1 MNRRVNIAELAD
13 GIAKRATIPV
23 SYAEK
28 FAQSFFG
35 VIGEALVREKL
46 VKVKGLGTFKLVD
59 VEARESVDVNTGER
73 ILLSA
78 HSKVSFTPDAGLR
91 DAINRPFAD
100 FETVLL
106 NDGTPTELMEKET
119 AAEVET
125 TSAEAEASP
134 AEATAAAV
142 AAVAAQQL
150 ASPAEVEA
158 STVETEPEPV
168 VAEKEEVEAKPEEAE
183 ATPAEAT
190 PAEDM
195 PAEEEPTESAPAEDV
210 PAETEVEVAPV
221 EQEPV
226 EAEPKTIDASEPMEA
241 EPAEV
246 VEPTTEAVADEAAAE
261 VEAPNDQTPETLAE
275 INNNESENEIETSKT
290 NSMNNIIKNI
300 LAALVCMFIGY
311 AICYYFRPF
320 ELPTLSPA
328 TQTEKSEVTTDDEQA
343 KDAAV
348 TEQTEATAEPQAA
361 APAPQVKND
370 YPQIE
375 GGEYVIVGVL
385 ANDTMKAGKML
396 TKMAIQYYG
405 DKDLYTYICKMNNIE
420 NPDIVPLN
428 MPLVIPK
435 LEKK

>member
-28 FAQSFFG
+28 FVQSFFG

-106 NDGTPTELMEKET
+106 NEGTPTELMEKET
-119 AAEVET
+119 AAEVEK
-125 TSAEAEASP
+125 TSAEAEVSP
-134 AEATAAAV
+134 AEAAAAAV

-150 ASPAEVEA
+150 ASPVEVEA
-158 STVETEPEPV
+158 STAETEPEPV

-183 ATPAEAT
+183 ATPAE
-190 PAEDM
+190 DM
-195 PAEEEPTESAPAEDV
+195 PAEEEPTESASAEDV
-210 PAETEVEVAPV
+210 PTETEVEVAPV

-226 EAEPKTIDASEPMEA
+226 EAEPETIDASEPMEA

-246 VEPTTEAVADEAAAE
+246 AEPTTEAVADEAAAE
-261 VEAPNDQTPETLAE
+261 VEATDDQKPETLAE
-275 INNNESENEIETSKT
+275 INQTESEIEIETSKT

-328 TQTEKSEVTTDDEQA
+328 TQTEKNEAAGDEEQA
-343 KDAAV
+343 NDAAA

-361 APAPQVKND
+361 KPAPQVKND

-375 GGEYVIVGVL
+375 GGEYMIVGVL

-435 LEKK
+435 LEKKQ

>member
-106 NDGTPTELMEKET
+106 NEGTPTELMEKET

-125 TSAEAEASP
+125 TSAEAEVSP
-134 AEATAAAV
+134 ADVAAAAV

-150 ASPAEVEA
+150 ASPIEVEA
-158 STVETEPEPV
+158 ATAETEPEPV
-168 VAEKEEVEAKPEEAE
+168 VAEKEEVEAKPEETE
-183 ATPAEAT
+183 AI

-195 PAEEEPTESAPAEDV
+195 PAEEEPTESASAEDV
-210 PAETEVEVAPV
+210 PTETEVEVAPV

-226 EAEPKTIDASEPMEA
+226 EAEPETIDASEPMET
-241 EPAEV
+241 ESAEV
-246 VEPTTEAVADEAAAE
+246 AEPTTEAVADEAAAE
-261 VEAPNDQTPETLAE
+261 VEATDDQTPEALAE

-328 TQTEKSEVTTDDEQA
+328 TQTEKNEAPTDDEQA
-343 KDAAV
+343 KDAAA

-361 APAPQVKND
+361 MPAPQVKND

-435 LEKK
+435 LEKKQ

>member
-28 FAQSFFG
+28 FVQSFFG

-106 NDGTPTELMEKET
+106 NEGTPTELMEKET

-125 TSAEAEASP
+125 TSAEAEVSP
-134 AEATAAAV
+134 AEAAAAAV

-150 ASPAEVEA
+150 ASPVEVEA

-168 VAEKEEVEAKPEEAE
+168 VAEKEEVEAKPEETE
-183 ATPAEAT
+183 AI

-195 PAEEEPTESAPAEDV
+195 PAEEEPTESASAEDV
-210 PAETEVEVAPV
+210 PTETEVEVAPV

-226 EAEPKTIDASEPMEA
+226 EAEPETIDASEPMEA
-241 EPAEV
+241 EPVEV
-246 VEPTTEAVADEAAAE
+246 AEPTTEAVADEAAAE
-261 VEAPNDQTPETLAE
+261 VEATDDQKPETLAE
-275 INNNESENEIETSKT
+275 INQTESEIEIETSKT

-343 KDAAV
+343 KDAAA

-375 GGEYVIVGVL
+375 GGEYMIVGVL

-435 LEKK
+435 LEKKQ

>member
-106 NDGTPTELMEKET
+106 NEGTPTELMEKEI

-183 ATPAEAT
+183 ATPAE
-190 PAEDM
+190 DM
-195 PAEEEPTESAPAEDV
+195 PAEEEPMESASTEDV
-210 PAETEVEVAPV
+210 PAETEVEAAPV

-226 EAEPKTIDASEPMEA
+226 EAEPETIDASEPMEA

-246 VEPTTEAVADEAAAE
+246 AEPTTEAMADEAATRHW
-261 VEAPNDQTPETLAE
+261 QRLT
-275 INNNESENEIETSKT
+275 I
-290 NSMNNIIKNI
+290 
-300 LAALVCMFIGY
+300 
-311 AICYYFRPF
+311 
-320 ELPTLSPA
+320 
-328 TQTEKSEVTTDDEQA
+328 
-343 KDAAV
+343 
-348 TEQTEATAEPQAA
+348 
-361 APAPQVKND
+361 
-370 YPQIE
+370 
-375 GGEYVIVGVL
+375 
-385 ANDTMKAGKML
+385 MKAK
-396 TKMAIQYYG
+396 TK
-405 DKDLYTYICKMNNIE
+405 
-420 NPDIVPLN
+420 
-428 MPLVIPK
+428 
-435 LEKK
+435 

>member
-28 FAQSFFG
+28 FVQSFFG

-106 NDGTPTELMEKET
+106 NEGTPTELMEKET
-119 AAEVET
+119 AAEVEK
-125 TSAEAEASP
+125 TSAEAEVSP
-134 AEATAAAV
+134 ADVAAAAV

-150 ASPAEVEA
+150 ASPVEVEA
-158 STVETEPEPV
+158 STVETEPEPL
-168 VAEKEEVEAKPEEAE
+168 VAEKEEVEAMPEE
-183 ATPAEAT
+183 AEAT

-195 PAEEEPTESAPAEDV
+195 PAEEEPTESATAEDV
-210 PAETEVEVAPV
+210 PAETEVETAPV

-226 EAEPKTIDASEPMEA
+226 EAEPETIDASEPMEA
-241 EPAEV
+241 EPVEV
-246 VEPTTEAVADEAAAE
+246 AKTATEAVADEAAAE
-261 VEAPNDQTPETLAE
+261 VEATDDQTPETLAE

-328 TQTEKSEVTTDDEQA
+328 TQTEKNEAPTDDEQA
-343 KDAAV
+343 KDAAA
-348 TEQTEATAEPQAA
+348 TEQTEATAELQAA
-361 APAPQVKND
+361 KPAPQVKND

-375 GGEYVIVGVL
+375 GGEYMIVGVL

-435 LEKK
+435 LEKKQ

>member
-134 AEATAAAV
+134 AEVAAAAV

-183 ATPAEAT
+183 ATPAE
-190 PAEDM
+190 DM
-195 PAEEEPTESAPAEDV
+195 PAETEVESAPAEDV
-210 PAETEVEVAPV
+210 PAETEVEAAPV

-226 EAEPKTIDASEPMEA
+226 EAEPETIDASEPMEA

-246 VEPTTEAVADEAAAE
+246 AEPTTEAVADEAAAE

-343 KDAAV
+343 KDAAA

-435 LEKK
+435 LEKKQ

>member
-134 AEATAAAV
+134 AEVAAAAV

-168 VAEKEEVEAKPEEAE
+168 VAEKEEVEAKPEE
-183 ATPAEAT
+183 TEAT

-210 PAETEVEVAPV
+210 PAETEVETAPV

-226 EAEPKTIDASEPMEA
+226 EAEPETIDASEPMEA

-246 VEPTTEAVADEAAAE
+246 AEPTTEAVADEAAAE

-343 KDAAV
+343 KDAAA
-348 TEQTEATAEPQAA
+348 TEQTEATAEHQAA

-375 GGEYVIVGVL
+375 GGEYMIVGVL

-435 LEKK
+435 LEKKQ

>member
-106 NDGTPTELMEKET
+106 NEGTPTELMEKEI

-183 ATPAEAT
+183 ATPAE
-190 PAEDM
+190 DM
-195 PAEEEPTESAPAEDV
+195 PAEEEPMESASTEDV
-210 PAETEVEVAPV
+210 PAETEVEAAPV

-226 EAEPKTIDASEPMEA
+226 EAEPETIDASEPMEA

-246 VEPTTEAVADEAAAE
+246 AEPTTEAVADEAATE

-375 GGEYVIVGVL
+375 GGEYMIVGVL

-435 LEKK
+435 LEKKQ

>member
-28 FAQSFFG
+28 FVQSFFG

-106 NDGTPTELMEKET
+106 NEGTPTELMEKET
-119 AAEVET
+119 AAEVEK
-125 TSAEAEASP
+125 TSAEAEVSP
-134 AEATAAAV
+134 ADVAAAAV

-150 ASPAEVEA
+150 ASPIEVES

-183 ATPAEAT
+183 ATPAE
-190 PAEDM
+190 DM
-195 PAEEEPTESAPAEDV
+195 PAEEEPTESASAEEV
-210 PAETEVEVAPV
+210 PTETEVEVAPV

-226 EAEPKTIDASEPMEA
+226 EAEPETIDASEPMEA

-261 VEAPNDQTPETLAE
+261 VEATDDQTPETLAE
-275 INNNESENEIETSKT
+275 INQTESENEIETSKT

-328 TQTEKSEVTTDDEQA
+328 TQTEKNEVTTDDEQA
-343 KDAAV
+343 KDAAA

-361 APAPQVKND
+361 KPAPQVKND

-375 GGEYVIVGVL
+375 GGEYMIVGVL

-435 LEKK
+435 LEKKQ

>member
-106 NDGTPTELMEKET
+106 NEGTPTELMEKET

-125 TSAEAEASP
+125 TSAEAEVSP
-134 AEATAAAV
+134 ADVAAAAV

-150 ASPAEVEA
+150 ASPIEVEA
-158 STVETEPEPV
+158 ATAETEPEPV
-168 VAEKEEVEAKPEEAE
+168 VAEKEEVEAKPEETE
-183 ATPAEAT
+183 AI

-195 PAEEEPTESAPAEDV
+195 PAEEEPTESASAEDV
-210 PAETEVEVAPV
+210 PTETEVEVAPV

-226 EAEPKTIDASEPMEA
+226 EAEPETIDASEPMET
-241 EPAEV
+241 ESAEV
-246 VEPTTEAVADEAAAE
+246 AEPTTEAVADEAAAE
-261 VEAPNDQTPETLAE
+261 VEATDDQTPEALAE

-328 TQTEKSEVTTDDEQA
+328 TQTEKNEAPTDDEQA
-343 KDAAV
+343 KDAAA

-361 APAPQVKND
+361 KPAPQVKND

-435 LEKK
+435 LEKKQ

>member
-183 ATPAEAT
+183 ATPAE
-190 PAEDM
+190 DM
-195 PAEEEPTESAPAEDV
+195 PAEEEPTESAPVEDV
-210 PAETEVEVAPV
+210 PAETEVEAAPV

-246 VEPTTEAVADEAAAE
+246 AKTTTEVVADEAAAE
-261 VEAPNDQTPETLAE
+261 VEATDDQTPETLAE

-343 KDAAV
+343 KDAAA

-435 LEKK
+435 LEKKQ

>member
-183 ATPAEAT
+183 ATPAE
-190 PAEDM
+190 DM

-210 PAETEVEVAPV
+210 PAETEVETAPV

-226 EAEPKTIDASEPMEA
+226 EAEPKTIDASEAMEA
-241 EPAEV
+241 EPVEV
-246 VEPTTEAVADEAAAE
+246 AEPTTEAVADEAAAE

-343 KDAAV
+343 KDAAA

-435 LEKK
+435 LEKKQ

>member
-106 NDGTPTELMEKET
+106 NEGTPTELMEKET

-150 ASPAEVEA
+150 ASPIEVEA
-158 STVETEPEPV
+158 ATVETEPEPV

-183 ATPAEAT
+183 ATPAK
-190 PAEDM
+190 DM

-210 PAETEVEVAPV
+210 PAETEVETAPV

-226 EAEPKTIDASEPMEA
+226 EAEPETIDASEPMEA
-241 EPAEV
+241 EPVEV
-246 VEPTTEAVADEAAAE
+246 AEPTTEAVADEAAAE
-261 VEAPNDQTPETLAE
+261 VEAPNDQKTEALAE
-275 INNNESENEIETSKT
+275 INQTESENEIETSKT

-343 KDAAV
+343 KDATA

-435 LEKK
+435 LEKKQ